1 MEERPRVAIYM
12 RIAAKKH
19 LPYLEKQKEKLCR
32 YCQKKGYEVALEVA
46 EIASGINEKRKG
58 LQRLMNA
65 AKRGEFEKIVVESE
79 DRLARFGVGYLYAYF
94 TKCGVNI
101 EIPNRTKNW
110 EQTEELID
118 DLVSM
123 VRFLTNKIY
132 ELKKEETY
140 DRSN

>member
-1 MEERPRVAIYM
+1 MEERPRVAIYT
-12 RIAAKKH
+12 RIATKKH
-19 LPYLEKQKEKLCR
+19 VHYLEKQKEKLYR
-32 YCQKKGYEVALEVA
+32 YCQKRGYEVALEVA

-101 EIPNRTKNW
+101 EIPNRTKNR

-123 VRFLTNKIY
+123 VRFLTNKMCK
-132 ELKKEETY
+132 LKKEETHG
-140 DRSN
+140 

>member
-1 MEERPRVAIYM
+1 M
-12 RIAAKKH
+12 RIAAKRH
-19 LPYLEKQKEKLCR
+19 LPYLEKQKGELCR
-32 YCQKKGYEVALEVA
+32 YCQKKGYEIVLEVA

-79 DRLARFGVGYLYAYF
+79 DRLARFGASYLYAYF

-101 EIPNRTKNW
+101 EIPNRTKNR

-123 VRFLTNKIY
+123 VRFLTNKMCK
-132 ELKKEETY
+132 LKKEETHG
-140 DRSN
+140 

>member
-1 MEERPRVAIYM
+1 MEERRRVAIYT
-12 RIAAKKH
+12 RIATKKH
-19 LPYLEKQKEKLCR
+19 VHYLEKQKEKLYR
-32 YCQKKGYEVALEVA
+32 YCQKRGYEVALEVA

-123 VRFLTNKIY
+123 VRFLTNKMCK
-132 ELKKEETY
+132 LKKEETHG
-140 DRSN
+140 

>member
-1 MEERPRVAIYM
+1 MEERPRVAIYT
-12 RIAAKKH
+12 RIATKKH
-19 LPYLEKQKEKLCR
+19 VHYLEKQKEKLYR
-32 YCQKKGYEVALEVA
+32 YCQKRGYEVALEVA

-79 DRLARFGVGYLYAYF
+79 DRLARFGASYLYAYF

-123 VRFLTNKIY
+123 VRFLTNKMCK
-132 ELKKEETY
+132 LKKEETHG
-140 DRSN
+140 

>member
-1 MEERPRVAIYM
+1 MEERPRVAIYT
-12 RIAAKKH
+12 RIATKKH
-19 LPYLEKQKEKLCR
+19 VHYLEKQKEKLYR
-32 YCQKKGYEVALEVA
+32 YCQKRGYEVALEVA

-101 EIPNRTKNW
+101 EIPNKTKNW

-123 VRFLTNKIY
+123 VRFLTNKMCK
-132 ELKKEETY
+132 LKKEETHG
-140 DRSN
+140 

>member
-1 MEERPRVAIYM
+1 MEERPRVAIYT
-12 RIAAKKH
+12 RIATKKH
-19 LPYLEKQKEKLCR
+19 VHYLEKQKEKLYR
-32 YCQKKGYEVALEVA
+32 YCQKRGYEVALEVA

-123 VRFLTNKIY
+123 VRFLTNKMCK
-132 ELKKEETY
+132 LKKEETHG
-140 DRSN
+140 